1 MLAAVLATAAG
12 GCDLPAVGG
21 TSGVLRDAGG
31 GAVAVL
37 SWCAGFGRPALI
49 GLYGVGGDNPLM
61 TITREGAAPPG
72 DFLTVPLR
80 EPPEGWRADRPLPLL
95 DRYAS
100 YEIRVWNE
108 SGDGRMTG
116 PVFRPG
122 ELRDLVLTERWG
134 DGDAYVRTFAPVDE
148 FRRAA
153 AQTCG

>member
-1 MLAAVLATAAG
+1 MLAVALTAG

-21 TSGVLRDAGG
+21 TSGVLRNWDG

-37 SWCAGFGRPALI
+37 SWCADFGRPSLI
-49 GLYGVGGDNPLM
+49 SLYGVGGDNPLL
-61 TITREGAAPPG
+61 TLTREGAPPPG
-72 DFLTVPLR
+72 DFLTVSLR
-80 EPPEGWRADRPLPLL
+80 EPPAGWRADRPAPLL
-95 DRYAS
+95 DRSAS

-134 DGDAYVRTFAPVDE
+134 EGEAYVRTFATVDE

-153 AQTCG
+153 GESCG